1 MFGLHKVSFVSK
13 NGNPRS
19 FYELYS
25 MKRRIWL
32 HIGFWSAYLLL
43 YTYLSGRYDMRFG
56 AAFISELAQL
66 PAKIGAT
73 YLILHWLELAQS
85 HIWRLLWRSALV
97 LIAATFMNRFIMF
110 FILYP
115 AFYKQYYT
123 MQFWDVDRLLFTL
136 IDIGTV
142 VAVATALKLG
152 RFRMESREREQHLI
166 QEKLQSE
173 LQFLRAQTNPHFL
186 FNTLN
191 NIYALARRESPKAAE
206 VLLRLSKLLR
216 FMLYECSHPTIP
228 LADEARIIQDL
239 IELEKLRY
247 GDRLRINY
255 TENIDN
261 QGQAIAPLLL
271 LPFVENAFKHGA
283 GENRFLTEIDIR
295 LYVKNNELTFEV
307 INDKEPDT
315 GVNEAGL
322 GLNNVKRQLE
332 LLYPNIHQLTIENQ
346 GNKFIAT
353 LHLTLNKFEVPKS

>member
-1 MFGLHKVSFVSK
+1 MFGRRNTSFVSK
-13 NGNPRS
+13 NGNPHS

-25 MKRRIWL
+25 MKQRTWL

-56 AAFISELAQL
+56 AALISELAQL
-66 PAKIGAT
+66 PTKIGAT
-73 YLILHWLELAQS
+73 YLIFHWLELAQG
-85 HIWRLLWRSALV
+85 HIGRLLWRSALV
-97 LIAATFMNRFIMF
+97 FIIATFLNRLIMF
-110 FILYP
+110 FALYP

-123 MQFWDVDRLLFTL
+123 MQFWDLDRILFTL

-142 VAVATALKLG
+142 VSVATALKLG
-152 RFRMESREREQHLI
+152 RFRIESREREEQLI
-166 QEKLQSE
+166 REKLQSE
-173 LQFLRAQTNPHFL
+173 LQFLKAQTNPHFL

-191 NIYALARRESPKAAE
+191 NIYALARRESPQAAE

-261 QGQAIAPLLL
+261 QGQMIAPLL

-283 GENRFLTEIDIR
+283 GENRFLTEINIR
-295 LYVKNNELTFEV
+295 LCVKNKELIFEV

-315 GVNEAGL
+315 GVNETGL

-332 LLYPNIHQLTIENQ
+332 LLYPNAHQLTIENQ
-346 GNKFIAT
+346 ENKFAAK
-353 LHLTLNKFEVPKS
+353 LHLMLNEIAITKS